1 VAGKDYYDI
10 LGVKKGATE
19 DEIKK
24 AYRKLAKKH
33 HPDVNKGNKDSENKF
48 KELSEA
54 YAVLSDRE
62 KREQYDRLGKE
73 AFNFGGPGGQGGG
86 FDFAEF
92 MRNAGAGSRGRRAG
106 ATSRG
111 ARTVDFTDIFGD
123 LFGGGGSDFQYES
136 QPQRGQDVESETT
149 IDFRDAIFG
158 TTMDLRFQDGRTVKV
173 KIPEG
178 VSEGQRLRIRG
189 KGMPGP
195 MGGPPGDL
203 QLVIHVR
210 PHPFFE
216 RRGDDIYTE
225 FPITLR
231 EAVKGAQIDVPTIHG
246 PVKARI
252 PPGTQSGQTFRIR
265 GKGVNTKGGG
275 SGDHYYKV
283 LVHVPKEAPDDLLDR
298 FEALYPNDPRAGLK
312 ATL

>member
-54 YAVLSDRE
+54 YAVLSDKE

-92 MRNAGAGSRGRRAG
+92 MRNAGTGRARRGGGSTRG
-106 ATSRG
+106 
-111 ARTVDFTDIFGD
+111 RTVDFTDIFGD
-123 LFGGGGSDFQYES
+123 LFGGGGSDFQYE
-136 QPQRGQDVESETT
+136 QEPQRGQDVESETT
-149 IDFRDAIFG
+149 IDFRDAVLG
-158 TTMDLRFQDGRTVKV
+158 TTIDLRFQDGRNVKV

-178 VSEGQRLRIRG
+178 VAEGQKLRIRG
-189 KGMPGP
+189 KGMSGP
-195 MGGPPGDL
+195 SGGPPGDL
-203 QLVIHVR
+203 HLLIRVR
-210 PHPFFE
+210 AHPFFE
-216 RRGDDIYTE
+216 RRGDDIHSE
-225 FPITLR
+225 LPITVP
-231 EAVKGAQIDVPTIHG
+231 EAIKGTQIDVPTIHG
-246 PVKARI
+246 PVRARI
-252 PPGTQSGQTFRIR
+252 PAGTQSGQTFRIR
-265 GKGVNTKGGG
+265 GKGVNTKSG

-283 LVHVPKEAPDDLLDR
+283 MVQVPKEAPGDLLDH
-298 FEALYPNDPRAGLK
+298 FETLYPNDPRAGLK
-312 ATL
+312 TTL